1 MKILRYHTKIKYLIE
16 SQSLK
21 KNKKRRKK
29 KKIKF
34 KIQRFKGLRVAGYF
48 WKAWQLQFDSW
59 RLCINM
65 PEGKT
70 TQKLAKLQY
79 YNIEEL
85 SHENFEISHK
95 NKIFNRISILKK
107 NKKRKKKKK
116 LNLRFKDSKI

>member
-21 KNKKRRKK
+21 KNKKRKKKKKK

-34 KIQRFKGLRVAGYF
+34 KIQRFKDLRVAGYF
-48 WKAWQLQFDSW
+48 WKAWQLQFNSW

-65 PEGKT
+65 PEDKT

-79 YNIEEL
+79 YKIE
-85 SHENFEISHK
+85 
-95 NKIFNRISILKK
+95 
-107 NKKRKKKKK
+107 
-116 LNLRFKDSKI
+116 

>member
-1 MKILRYHTKIKYLIE
+1 MKILRYHTKIKYLVE

-21 KNKKRRKK
+21 KRKKEKKRKKK

-34 KIQRFKGLRVAGYF
+34 KIQRLKGLRVAGYF

-79 YNIEEL
+79 YKIE
-85 SHENFEISHK
+85 
-95 NKIFNRISILKK
+95 
-107 NKKRKKKKK
+107 
-116 LNLRFKDSKI
+116 